1 MALVKGSLPMDF
13 KLSKVIRVILFALLA
28 GSGIG
33 IGVADEKKPNVL
45 FISVDDLNDWT
56 GALKGHP
63 QAKTPHLDRLA
74 ESGVLFENAHCAAP
88 ACNPSRAALMT
99 GIRPSTSGVYTNS
112 QPWRQSPVLKDAPT
126 IPQWFRQSGYE
137 VFGAG
142 KILHGAY
149 QDPPSWDYYW
159 PSQKQSKPGDPRP
172 AQLPANGIPKTS
184 HFDWGSHPEG
194 KEEMGD
200 WKVAEWVSGELHKK
214 RENPFFLACGFY
226 RPHLPWFAPQEYFD
240 RFPLDEIVL
249 PETLESDLDD
259 IPEAGI
265 KIAKPD
271 GDHAKVIKH
280 DQWKQAVQGY
290 LASIAFADDCV
301 GKVLDALDSSG
312 HAEDTIVVLWS
323 DHGWHLGEK
332 KHWRKFALWEEA
344 TRVQMMWR
352 VPGLTQPNSRTDNPA
367 NLLDIYPTLTDL
379 CGLPANKAAEGI
391 SLKSVLQNPDKPINH
406 PIVTTHGR
414 KNHSVRNRKWRFTQ
428 YADGTRELYDHE
440 VDPFEHTNLAG
451 KEEHA
456 DLMTRLAKVMPK
468 KNAKDSV
475 SEKKKK
481 K

>member
-1 MALVKGSLPMDF
+1 MVF
-13 KLSKVIRVILFALLA
+13 KFRVIATSLFFALLT
-28 GSGIG
+28 SF
-33 IGVADEKKPNVL
+33 GVADEKKPNVL

-74 ESGVLFENAHCAAP
+74 ASGVLFENAHCAAP

-99 GIRPSTSGVYTNS
+99 GVRPSTSGVYHNA
-112 QPWRQSPVLKDAPT
+112 QPWRMSPVLKDAQT

-142 KILHGAY
+142 KIYHGSFP
-149 QDPPSWDYYW
+149 DPQSWDYYW
-159 PSQKQSKPGDPRP
+159 PSQTQNKPGDPKP

-184 HFDWGSHPEG
+184 HFDWGSHPEK

-200 WKVAEWVSGELHKK
+200 WKVAEWVSKELHKE
-214 RENPFFLACGFY
+214 REKPFFLACGFY

-240 RFPLDEIVL
+240 RFPLDEIIL
-249 PETLESDLDD
+249 PETLKNDLDD

-265 KIAKPD
+265 KIAKPK

-301 GKVLDALDSSG
+301 GKVLDALESSG
-312 HAEDTIVVLWS
+312 QSDSTIVVLWS

-332 KHWRKFALWEEA
+332 QHWRKFSLWEEA

-352 VPGLTQPNSRTDNPA
+352 VPGLTKPNSRTDNPA

-379 CGLPANKAAEGI
+379 CGLPSNEAVEGI
-391 SLKSVLQNPDKPINH
+391 SLKGVLQNPDKPINH

-414 KNHSVRNRKWRFTQ
+414 KNHSVRNRRWHLIQ
-428 YADGTRELYDHE
+428 YTDGTRELYDHQN
-440 VDPFEHTNLAG
+440 DPFEHTNLAG
-451 KEEHA
+451 REEHIA
-456 DLMTRLAKVMPK
+456 LMTRLAKVMPK
-468 KNAKDSV
+468 KNAKDSFY
-475 SEKKKK
+475 EKRK
-481 K
+481 